1 MNTLELLQIYMHTI
15 HLSQS
20 VCFDLFLDNSKGQIC
35 TIMSSISLC
44 CKTKTVLTSSKKQKN
59 YCLLSFEKK
68 IYSKNEHTFS

>member
-35 TIMSSISLC
+35 TIMSSIFLC

-68 IYSKNEHTFS
+68 IYSKDEHTFS